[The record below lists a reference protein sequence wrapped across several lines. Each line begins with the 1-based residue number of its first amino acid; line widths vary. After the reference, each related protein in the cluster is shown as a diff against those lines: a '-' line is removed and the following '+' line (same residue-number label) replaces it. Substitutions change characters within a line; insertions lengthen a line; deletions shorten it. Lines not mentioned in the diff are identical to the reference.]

1 MRPIL
6 VAAFA
11 AVALAADCAVSLLPE
26 GGRTPLA
33 YVAVSGDNCVA
44 VLDLASGSSLGRL
57 YTGAAPW
64 RLAVAP
70 DRRRLPVQHW
80 YAGTTA
86 VVDLGAHEI
95 EEVLP
100 HRGPGGFAPGGDRYL
115 TFDWPASTL
124 TLLDG
129 HRFTPLGEQ
138 RTGASR
144 VYDLAVDPRGET
156 LYAVQYDPM
165 ARGESRQRY
174 GYVATLPLGAEGEA
188 GAAGSI
194 PTGADPV
201 RITTP
206 AHEPFLLT
214 ADSGTDGLT
223 VANSLGATRALAV
236 CAGPRAVLLS
246 PDERR
251 LAVACWRGEPARAS
265 EVVTVRSDFTARPW
279 PQLVEEARVTLD
291 GALVAG
297 AFSPDGRRLYLADR
311 AGGTLVE
318 LEAARLRPLRRLPVG
333 DVPLD
338 VAVVEVPAAAR
349 RRLLA
354 GAGAPRRKV
363 EEWLSRMPRPPEPPP
378 QLAWTEVDEA
388 SEGGDAGQPP
398 TDAATAVQRRRVFF
412 QPPDRL
418 RVEYPDG
425 RLLLAAGGHSVTVD
439 PGGRFWVAPRQELLS
454 IVLGLAA
461 VPVDDAVRRLAGDV
475 PGSPFLR
482 GGLAVDRVAEV
493 DEAGERSLVIGA
505 VGTVEPAAQLWVDTT
520 SGRPTDLVEQVP
532 VFAVGAH
539 GAPGLDGFVET
550 KLYDFQRSAPG
561 VWLPSR
567 LERRRSSG
575 PSRWTRIE
583 AAESGPPLPGERF
596 DLALLGGFSGPPAA
610 EFIAP
615 VTYRPVAGEP
625 GLAVP
630 VLPDGYLARP
640 WEPHP
645 PYNSNPPTSGARL
658 ADLAAGGVHELPVPP
673 ELLLH
678 NLEHGAVAL
687 QYRCPRGCPEL
698 VAALTAVAA
707 RHPEVVV
714 APYPL
719 LEARLAAT
727 AWGRIDLLDD
737 FDGARIERFIAAY
750 TGRDHH
756 APVAR
761 TKAPDP

>member
-1 MRPIL
+1 MRPTL
-6 VAAFA
+6 VAALA
-11 AVALAADCAVSLLPE
+11 AVALAAGCAACLLPE
-26 GGRTPLA
+26 ADRVPLA
-33 YVAVSGDNCVA
+33 YVAVSADNCVA
-44 VLDLASGSSLGRL
+44 VLDLASGSSLRRL
-57 YTGAAPW
+57 YTGTAPW

-70 DRRRLPVQHW
+70 DRGRLLVQHF

-86 VVDLGAHEI
+86 VVDLGTHEI

-100 HRGPGGFAPGGDRYL
+100 FRGPGRFAPGGDRYL
-115 TFDWPASTL
+115 TFNWPGSTL

-156 LYAVQYDPM
+156 LYTVQYDPI
-165 ARGESRQRY
+165 ARGDSRQRY
-174 GYVATLPLGAEGEA
+174 GYVATLPLSAEGEP

-194 PTGADPV
+194 PTGADPL
-201 RITTP
+201 RIAAP
-206 AHEPFLLT
+206 AREPFLLI
-214 ADSGTDGLT
+214 ADSGTHGVT

-251 LAVACWRGEPARAS
+251 VAVACWRGEPARTS
-265 EVVTVRSDFTARPW
+265 EVVAFRSDFAARPW
-279 PQLVEEARVTLD
+279 PQVAEEARVTLD

-311 AGGTLVE
+311 AGGALVE
-318 LEAARLRPLRRLPVG
+318 LEAAGLRPLRRLPVG

-338 VAVVEVPAAAR
+338 VAVVAVPAAAR

-354 GAGAPRRKV
+354 DTGAARRTV
-363 EEWLSRMPRPPEPPP
+363 EEWLRRLPRPPEPPA

-388 SEGGDAGQPP
+388 SEG
-398 TDAATAVQRRRVFF
+398 RRRVFF
-412 QPPDRL
+412 EPPDRL

-425 RLLLAAGGHSVTVD
+425 RRLLAAGGHSVTVD
-439 PGGRFWVAPRQELLS
+439 PSGRFWVAPRQEMLS
-454 IVLGLAA
+454 VVLSLAA
-461 VPVDDAVRRLAGDV
+461 VPVDEALHLLAGDQ
-475 PGSPFLR
+475 PGGPFLR
-482 GGLAVDRVAEV
+482 GGLALDRTAEAE
-493 DEAGERSLVIGA
+493 EAGERALVIGA
-505 VGTVEPAAQLWVDTT
+505 AGADEPAAQLWVDAT
-520 SGRPTDLVEQVP
+520 SGRPTNLVEQFP
-532 VFAVGAH
+532 VFEAGAH
-539 GAPGLDGFVET
+539 GAPGFDGFVET
-550 KLYDFQRSAPG
+550 KLYDFRLQASG

-567 LERRRSSG
+567 LERRRSAG

-583 AAESGPPLPGERF
+583 AAETDSPAPAERF
-596 DLALLGGFSGPPAA
+596 DLALLGGFSGPPAP

-615 VTYRPVAGEP
+615 VTYRPIAGEP
-625 GLAVP
+625 GLGVA
-630 VLPDGYLARP
+630 VLPDGYLDWP

-658 ADLAAGGVHELPVPP
+658 ADLAASGLHELPVPP

-687 QYRCPRGCPEL
+687 QYHCPRGCPEL
-698 VAALTAVAA
+698 VVALAAVAA

-719 LEARLAAT
+719 MEARLAAT
-727 AWGRIDLLDD
+727 AWGRIELLDD
-737 FDGARIERFIAAY
+737 FDGARVERFITAY
-750 TGRDHH
+750 AGRDHH
-756 APVAR
+756 AQAAQAR
-761 TKAPDP
+761 TGDY